1 VSHEDVMQKHYKALG
16 KVALKKVTDTSI
28 SKITWIALVGTL
40 FAGYL
45 SYHKLFG
52 KTCALTEGC
61 TTFLGLSTCYYGF
74 ALFFIL
80 LVLAFGSMKS
90 GLNLSMSIKFVS
102 ALGVLFS
109 GYFSLYEL
117 FFAPL
122 NILNGAVYSLLLP
135 SCAYGLVMF
144 FIVWILSK

>member
-1 VSHEDVMQKHYKALG
+1 MQKHYKALG
-16 KVALKKVTDTSI
+16 KIAVKKKEVDYV

-61 TTFLGLSTCYYGF
+61 STFLGLSTCYYGF

-90 GLNLSMSIKFVS
+90 GANFSRSIKFVS
-102 ALGVLFS
+102 ALGILFS
-109 GYFSLYEL
+109 GYFAIYEL
-117 FFAPL
+117 FLAPL
-122 NILNGAVYSLLLP
+122 NILNGAIYSLLLP
-135 SCAYGLVMF
+135 SCAYGLVLF
-144 FIVWILSK
+144 VIIWILS

>member
-1 VSHEDVMQKHYKALG
+1 MQKHYKALG
-16 KVALKKVTDTSI
+16 KVTVKKKETNYI

-74 ALFFIL
+74 SLFFIL
-80 LVLAFGSMKS
+80 LVLAFSSMKMGMTFS
-90 GLNLSMSIKFVS
+90 KSIKVVS
-102 ALGVLFS
+102 GLGVLFS
-109 GYFSLYEL
+109 GYFAVYEL

-135 SCAYGLVMF
+135 SCAYGLVLF
-144 FIVWILSK
+144 VVIWILS